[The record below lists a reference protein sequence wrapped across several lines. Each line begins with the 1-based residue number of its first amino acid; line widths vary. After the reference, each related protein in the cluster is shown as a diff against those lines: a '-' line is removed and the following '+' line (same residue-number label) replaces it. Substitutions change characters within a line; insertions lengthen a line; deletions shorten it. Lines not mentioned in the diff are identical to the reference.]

1 MFSFHDLDLFLY
13 RQSCR
18 ISSKFE
24 SFLRASNA
32 LGRISSGDS
41 FIDVRLRKFAEL
53 IEYGNVMRVRVSHF
67 LSRFF
72 GLFPTQGVNCVIALE
87 WRGWF
92 CRGGGSRQGVVEL
105 EASLLA
111 YGGKSEPFL
120 LFLFCV
126 FFHQPSSAFTL
137 SIPGVAPIPSS
148 FTDFS
153 PPCPTKSFRHS
164 LLPTH
169 AD

>member
-32 LGRISSGDS
+32 LGRISSGNS

-105 EASLLA
+105 GASLLA

-120 LFLFCV
+120 PFLLFLFLC
-126 FFHQPSSAFTL
+126 FFPPTL
-137 SIPGVAPIPSS
+137 KR
-148 FTDFS
+148 F
-153 PPCPTKSFRHS
+153 HS
-164 LLPTH
+164 LHTRGCSHSIVVHRLQPTVP
-169 AD
+169 DKIVSS